1 MRPALTLDSAN
12 HCAIASPLLRVCQVR
27 YCIQIGGDEVAPW
40 VLADAERCI
49 LDLVVVD
56 MPVKSHHHCSNLY
69 AQSFQIAQ
77 SCTEASELHV
87 QLGHVPRWDSMQD
100 TWTRP

>member
-1 MRPALTLDSAN
+1 MRQALALDSAN

-27 YCIQIGGDEVAPW
+27 LCIQVGGDEVAAR

-56 MPVKSHHHCSNLY
+56 MPVESHDHCSNLY
-69 AQSFQIAQ
+69 PVAQK
-77 SCTEASELHV
+77 L
-87 QLGHVPRWDSMQD
+87 
-100 TWTRP
+100 